1 MERGGVTA
9 PERLPVE
16 VRTIVWFNPDLED
29 AYFMVPGLI
38 GIILY
43 MITAIL
49 TASAIV
55 RERERGTI
63 EQLIVTPI
71 RSWELV
77 VGKITPYVLIAL
89 FNTLQTILIGSWWFG
104 VPIRSNMVLIL
115 AISSLF
121 LLTSLAIGLLASTVA
136 ETQQE
141 AMITVFATM
150 LPAMMLSGY
159 IFPIEAMPE
168 WLQVVSYF
176 IPLRYYL
183 IIIRS
188 LLLKGVGTQSIRMEI
203 IALVVFGVGLMTLAS
218 LRFRK
223 RLD

>member
-1 MERGGVTA
+1 
-9 PERLPVE
+9 
-16 VRTIVWFNPDLED
+16 
-29 AYFMVPGLI
+29 
-38 GIILY
+38 
-43 MITAIL
+43 
-49 TASAIV
+49 
-55 RERERGTI
+55 
-63 EQLIVTPI
+63 
-71 RSWELV
+71 V

-89 FNTLQTILIGSWWFG
+89 FNTLQTVLIGSWWFG
-104 VPIRSNMVLIL
+104 VPINSSLVLIL
-115 AISSLF
+115 GISSLF

-159 IFPIEAMPE
+159 FFPIEAMPE
-168 WLQVVSYF
+168 WLQAVTYL

-183 IIIRS
+183 TIIRS
-188 LLLKGVGTQSIRMEI
+188 LLLKGVGVQSLHTEI
-203 IALVVFGVGLMTLAS
+203 MALVIFGVGLMIIAS